1 MSEESTTPDP
11 VELMQRAMDAGNR
24 RDIDAVM
31 SFFAPNACQDMTR
44 TLGVAPQGLAA
55 IRAFVEDW
63 MAAYEDMEWAPD
75 ESLDL
80 GNGVVFAAV
89 SQRARPVGTT
99 GYVHQQEG
107 WVVTW
112 ADGLIINTTI
122 YTDIDEARAAAEAL
136 TEERG

>member
-1 MSEESTTPDP
+1 MSQESTTPDL
-11 VELMQRAMDAGNR
+11 VELMQRGIEAGNR

-31 SFFAPNACQDMTR
+31 SFFAPDACQDMTR
-44 TLGVAPQGLAA
+44 TLGVAPQGRAA

-63 MAAYEDMEWAPD
+63 MAAYEEMEWTPD

-89 SQRARPVGTT
+89 SQRGRPVGTT

-112 ADGLIINTTI
+112 ADGLIINSTI
-122 YTDIDEARAAAEAL
+122 YTDIDEARATAERLAK
-136 TEERG
+136 ERV

>member
-1 MSEESTTPDP
+1 MSEEPATPDLT
-11 VELMQRAMDAGNR
+11 ELMQRAIEAGNR

-31 SFFAPNACQDMTR
+31 SFYSPDACQDMTR
-44 TLGVAPQGLAA
+44 TLGVAPQGRAA

-75 ESLDL
+75 EPLDL

-89 SQRARPVGTT
+89 NQRARPVGIA

-112 ADGLIINTTI
+112 ADGLIVNSTI
-122 YTDIDEARAAAEAL
+122 YADVDEARAAAEAL
-136 TEERG
+136 AASRG